1 VGGTAIQ
8 GLLADLSEAQAKLR
22 QRADCNPAFV
32 EHADALAKLE
42 ARISVRPRVVVLGE
56 SNAGKTSLTNL
67 LLDQTIVPE
76 SVIANTRRP
85 LVLRYAE
92 TARLTGITCN
102 GKIDLA
108 VSDAGP
114 HQTSNLR
121 SLEACIPNPRLAAF
135 DLVDTPGLS
144 TSAQLGALELRAT
157 DLVVWCTPA
166 TQAWKESERR
176 LWMSIPRRHHWD
188 AILVATHR
196 DHLRDDGEMR
206 RVCTRLAT
214 ETAGCFRSIVLVC
227 ASARGEAR
235 TGQQGDSGAAELDD
249 RIEESLCAIAQRC
262 HAAGYRLANR
272 IVRKALKRM
281 ERPTAAAQVDG
292 RVMRRF
298 FGWRQG
304 TTR

>member
-1 VGGTAIQ
+1 MQ
-8 GLLADLSEAQAKLR
+8 GLLADLREAQAKLR
-22 QRADCNPAFV
+22 RRADYSPAIA
-32 EHADALAKLE
+32 EYADSLAKLE
-42 ARISVRPRVVVLGE
+42 ALISVRPRVVVLGE

-67 LLDQTIVPE
+67 LLDQTIVPD

-102 GKIDLA
+102 GKIDLT
-108 VSDAGP
+108 AGEAG
-114 HQTSNLR
+114 QQCTSNLR

-144 TSAQLGALELRAT
+144 TSEQLSAVEFRAT
-157 DLVVWCTPA
+157 DLVLWCTLA

-176 LWMSIPRRHHWD
+176 LWMSIPRKHHRD

-196 DHLRDDGEMR
+196 DHLRDEGEMR
-206 RVCTRLAT
+206 RVCARLTT

-227 ASARGEAR
+227 ASARGEGR
-235 TGQQGDSGAAELDD
+235 PGRQQGGGAAELDD
-249 RIEESLCAIAQRC
+249 RIGESLSAIAQRR

-272 IVRKALKRM
+272 IVRKALSRI
-281 ERPTAAAQVDG
+281 ERWPAAAQADG
-292 RVMRRF
+292 RVMRGF
-298 FGWRQG
+298 FGERRG
-304 TTR
+304 ATG

>member
-1 VGGTAIQ
+1 MQ
-8 GLLADLSEAQAKLR
+8 QLMADLGEAQAKLR
-22 QRADCNPAFV
+22 QRADCNPAFI

-42 ARISVRPRVVVLGE
+42 ARISARPRVVVLGE

-67 LLDQTIVPE
+67 LLDQAIVPE

-102 GKIDLA
+102 GTIDLT
-108 VSDAGP
+108 DANSGP
-114 HQTSNLR
+114 HYTSNLR

-144 TSAQLGALELRAT
+144 TPAQLGILELRAT
-157 DLVVWCTPA
+157 DLVLWCTPA

-196 DHLRDDGEMR
+196 DHLRDDIEIR

-214 ETAGCFRSIVLVC
+214 ETVGCFRSIVLVC
-227 ASARGEAR
+227 ASARGGAR
-235 TGQQGDSGAAELDD
+235 TGQQRDSGAAELDD

-262 HAAGYRLANR
+262 HAVAYRVANR
-272 IVRKALKRM
+272 IVRKALNRI
-281 ERPTAAAQVDG
+281 ERPSAAAQPDS

-298 FGWRQG
+298 LGWRRG
-304 TTR
+304 TIR